1 MHAQN
6 NLPTLVDPFPVSLI
20 SKAAEDRPEILS
32 SGYLLVANI
41 IFDLLNTWTKEKKV
55 LCL

>member
-6 NLPTLVDPFPVSLI
+6 NLPTQVDPFSVSLI

-32 SGYLLVANI
+32 SGYLLVTNL
-41 IFDLLNTWTKEKKV
+41 IFDLVNTWTKENKV
-55 LCL
+55 LSL